1 MSEGVTP
8 SPKGTLGGLP
18 LNTHNLI
25 GGLIVAG
32 LALVLL
38 VYAFVMPNA
47 AVPRILSGLVALAGI
62 GVAAGLLPVHG
73 PRDFYG
79 GLMLV
84 LLASL
89 ALTASAELPGQRGFA
104 FGPGTAPRLFSILL
118 AALGAAV
125 ALGGIF
131 VEGPPIEKYKV
142 RGPTLVIISILAF
155 ALMIRGFSV
164 MVYGVPLAMPAL
176 GLVPATFFAFMVS
189 ILGSTEMRWTE
200 SLIAAALMT
209 LFCVLLFVYLLN
221 LPFQLWPRFS

>member
-8 SPKGTLGGLP
+8 SPKGTFGGLP
-18 LNTHNLI
+18 FKTHNLI
-25 GGLIVAG
+25 GGLIIAAVAI
-32 LALVLL
+32 ALL
-38 VYAFVMPNA
+38 VYAFLMPNA
-47 AVPRILSGLVALAGI
+47 AVPRILSGLVALTGIAVAG
-62 GVAAGLLPVHG
+62 GLVPVHG

-125 ALGGIF
+125 ALGGAF
-131 VEGPPIEKYKV
+131 VEGAPIEKYKI
-142 RGPTLVIISILAF
+142 RGPALVIISIIAF
-155 ALMIRGFSV
+155 AGMIR
-164 MVYGVPLAMPAL
+164 AL
-176 GLVPATFFAFMVS
+176 GLVPATFLAFMIS
-189 ILGSTEMRWTE
+189 ILGSTEMRWVE
-200 SLIAAALMT
+200 SLIAAVLMT

-221 LPFQLWPRFS
+221 LPFQLWPRFY